1 VTVRRVGLSTPLWVL
16 AALVLGAVILVAVEL
31 ANGAA
36 GPVSPRILQPCRAH
50 PTFPGGGVSGT
61 VQRVVLEGLDGA
73 ACRLRTTREE
83 LVLSL
88 SPSST
93 SRRWSRRQRE
103 TAIRAGLNHAID
115 AERRQGS
122 IPGFLVPV
130 LHRIVDKTPFDK
142 LIQGSVTLGNLVP

>member
-1 VTVRRVGLSTPLWVL
+1 VTVRRLPAPILVL
-16 AALVLGAVILVAVEL
+16 VALVLGAVILVVVEL

-36 GPVSPRILQPCRAH
+36 GPVSPTIARPCRPH
-50 PTFPGGGVSGT
+50 PPFAGGGVSGT

-88 SPSST
+88 SPSSS
-93 SRRWSRRQRE
+93 SRRWSRPQRE
-103 TAIRAGLNHAID
+103 AAIRAGLNEAID
-115 AERRQGS
+115 KERRQGN

-130 LHRIVDKTPFDK
+130 LHRIVNETPFEK
-142 LIQGSVTLGNLVP
+142 LIQGGISLGNLIP

>member
-1 VTVRRVGLSTPLWVL
+1 VRLRRVPPPAAVL
-16 AALVLGAVILVAVEL
+16 AALVLGAVILVVVEL

-36 GPVSPRILQPCRAH
+36 GPVSPTIAPPCRPH
-50 PTFPGGGVSGT
+50 PPFPGGGVSGT
-61 VQRVVLEGLDGA
+61 VQRVVLEGLDDA

-93 SRRWSRRQRE
+93 SQQWSRRQLDA
-103 TAIRAGLNHAID
+103 AIRAGLNEAID
-115 AERRQGS
+115 RERRQGN

-130 LHRIVDKTPFDK
+130 LHRIVDETPFEK
-142 LIQGSVTLGNLVP
+142 LIEGGISLGNLIP

>member
-1 VTVRRVGLSTPLWVL
+1 VTVRRVPPPVALL
-16 AALVLGAVILVAVEL
+16 AALVLGAVILVVVEL

-36 GPVSPRILQPCRAH
+36 DPVSPQIAPPCRPH
-50 PTFPGGGVSGT
+50 PLFAGGGVSGT

-93 SRRWSRRQRE
+93 SRRWSRRERE
-103 TAIRAGLNHAID
+103 AAIRAGLNHAID
-115 AERRQGS
+115 VEERRGNV
-122 IPGFLVPV
+122 PGFLVPA
-130 LHRIVDKTPFDK
+130 LHRIVDETPFDK
-142 LIQGSVTLGNLVP
+142 LIQGGISLGNLIP

>member
-1 VTVRRVGLSTPLWVL
+1 VLLAGLM
-16 AALVLGAVILVAVEL
+16 LGAVTLAVIEF

-36 GPVSPRILQPCRAH
+36 GPVSPAIARPCQPRA
-50 PTFPGGGVSGT
+50 PFAGGGVSGT

-88 SPSST
+88 SPSAT
-93 SRRWSRRQRE
+93 SRQWDRRTIE
-103 TAIRAGLNHAID
+103 AAIRAGLNHAID
-115 AERRQGS
+115 AEERQGH

-130 LHRIVDKTPFDK
+130 LRRLVEETPFDE
-142 LIQGSVTLGNLVP
+142 LIQGGIELRNLVP

>member
-1 VTVRRVGLSTPLWVL
+1 LLL
-16 AALVLGAVILVAVEL
+16 AALVVGAVILVVVEL

-36 GPVSPRILQPCRAH
+36 GPVSPTILRPCKPHAV
-50 PTFPGGGVSGT
+50 FAGGGVSGT

-93 SRRWSRRQRE
+93 PRRWSRRQIE

-115 AERRQGS
+115 AERRQGN
-122 IPGFLVPV
+122 IPRFLVPV
-130 LHRIVDKTPFDK
+130 LHRIVDETPFDK
-142 LIQGSVTLGNLVP
+142 LIQGSVSLGSLVP

>member
-1 VTVRRVGLSTPLWVL
+1 MTVGRVPLPVALL
-16 AALVLGAVILVAVEL
+16 AALVFSAVVLVVMEL

-36 GPVSPRILQPCRAH
+36 GPVSPQIAPPCQPH
-50 PTFPGGGVSGT
+50 PPFSGGGVSGT

-93 SRRWSRRQRE
+93 SRRWSRRQLDA
-103 TAIRAGLNHAID
+103 AIRAGLNEAINR
-115 AERRQGS
+115 ERRQGN

-130 LHRIVDKTPFDK
+130 LHRIVDETPFEK
-142 LIQGSVTLGNLVP
+142 LIQGGISLGNLIP